1 MKPVHSSGKNREID
15 DSRQVNTS
23 ERKAHKKLEETHP
36 MAPAAPRPPLPGGL
50 LVVWV
55 LACALLSMAFGV
67 ALEEGGMAGTGPA
80 AWRSGAGALGLAC
93 MVLAVG
99 LALWP
104 RLVPPRTPGTP
115 GTTASGP
122 AAAAPAASRWQT
134 LGLIA
139 ASLLAAL
146 CWLQL
151 PPALGEAVGAA
162 GFWLG
167 VLALAGLAVLSVQRS
182 ALLQGRAG
190 DALVAAAV
198 FGLWVLVFWQLLTV
212 ALDVPRVL
220 LPAPGHIA
228 QALLERHD
236 VLWTDFVQTVAKAV
250 AVGWVLGC
258 GLGFGVAIG
267 IDRLPFLQRG
277 LLPIASLT
285 STVPLV
291 GVAPIAVM
299 WFGFDW
305 PSKAAV
311 VVLMTFFPML
321 VSTLAGLKAADKL
334 ERELMHT
341 YAATYGQTLLHLR
354 LPAAF
359 PFVVG
364 AMKVN
369 ATLAL
374 IGAIVAEFFGSP
386 TSGLGFRISTEA
398 ARMNMALVWGAI
410 TVAAVTGSLAYAL
423 LVRLERRVA
432 FWHPSVRVR

>member
-1 MKPVHSSGKNREID
+1 MSVTSPSLSLSDPRPVPGSLMAVGALALLVLSLAFGLTVPAEG
-15 DSRQVNTS
+15 Q
-23 ERKAHKKLEETHP
+23 
-36 MAPAAPRPPLPGGL
+36 APAAVPHVWHHLSGGL
-50 LVVWV
+50 AMGLALVAAALALRPTGRRATWV
-55 LACALLSMAFGV
+55 LVMASLLSAWLWLGLPPSRGEAPGAAGYWLGVVSLALLAMVSVQRCAQWPE
-67 ALEEGGMAGTGPA
+67 APAGTGTGVA
-80 AWRSGAGALGLAC
+80 
-93 MVLAVG
+93 
-99 LALWP
+99 
-104 RLVPPRTPGTP
+104 RLMDT
-115 GTTASGP
+115 
-122 AAAAPAASRWQT
+122 
-134 LGLIA
+134 
-139 ASLLAAL
+139 
-146 CWLQL
+146 WL
-151 PPALGEAVGAA
+151 
-162 GFWLG
+162 
-167 VLALAGLAVLSVQRS
+167 
-182 ALLQGRAG
+182 
-190 DALVAAAV
+190 AAAV

-220 LPAPGHIA
+220 LPAPSHIA
-228 QALLERHD
+228 QAIVDRYDLL
-236 VLWTDFVQTVAKAV
+236 WADFVQTVLKAV
-250 AVGWVLGC
+250 VVGWVLGC
-258 GLGFGVAIG
+258 GLGFVVAIA
-267 IDRLPFLQRG
+267 IDRQPFLQRG

-341 YAATYGQTLLHLR
+341 YAATYSQTLVNLR

-386 TSGLGFRISTEA
+386 TAGLGFRISTEA
-398 ARMNMALVWGAI
+398 ARMNMSLVWGAI
-410 TVAAVTGSLAYAL
+410 AVAAVTGSVAYAL

-432 FWHPSVRVR
+432 FWHPSVRSR